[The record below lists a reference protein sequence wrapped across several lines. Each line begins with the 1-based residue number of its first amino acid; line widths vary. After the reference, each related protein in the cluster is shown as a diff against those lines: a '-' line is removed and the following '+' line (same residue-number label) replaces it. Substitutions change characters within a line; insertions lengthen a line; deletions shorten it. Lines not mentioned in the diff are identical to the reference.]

1 MTSVKRVRNKGVHA
15 EKYETFTVL
24 SSLLVRRTKNTKRG
38 TTRKLYPKDILK
50 LIVTNTIN
58 ICLFLCYSCPFLI
71 IIFLNVSIVATPID
85 TIFNFFWMAYQFIWI
100 CLCFRVPRIVILMWD
115 PTTTGKLQ
123 LRNQTVK
130 RHCYLIDF
138 LSLTIPKHL
147 WLKIW
152 EIYCILLICLF
163 NT

>member
-1 MTSVKRVRNKGVHA
+1 MFYEYILFITRN
-15 EKYETFTVL
+15 
-24 SSLLVRRTKNTKRG
+24 
-38 TTRKLYPKDILK
+38 
-50 LIVTNTIN
+50 TNTIN
-58 ICLFLCYSCPFLI
+58 ICPFLCYSCPFLMI
-71 IIFLNVSIVATPID
+71 TFLNVSIVATPTD

-123 LRNQTVK
+123 LRNQTVNH
-130 RHCYLIDF
+130 HCYLIDF

-152 EIYCILLICLF
+152 EIYCILLITRRINVF
-163 NT
+163 YTIDHKFSR